1 MRSASDP
8 LDDKG
13 PQLFEDG
20 CAAVCVPVCVSSF
33 PAAATQPSLRVWPD
47 KMESESSNGFK
58 RNSVNKGSYSRP
70 VERRPSKKSSSKDR
84 HGMVYPDS
92 FRDTGIRTVTPDST
106 HEATSQ
112 SPLSET
118 EYLSSSAAP
127 SPRVTAR
134 TRASDLEPPH
144 DFHSYHSA
152 GDEEETQ
159 VESRSLRARSRT
171 TTLDDQRSEISPSSF
186 LTRSRTR
193 LGSINTTGSQGKTS
207 EEQSGS
213 IGYPSIQSPTQL
225 SQSLGRQR
233 STKPPGSSGLVTSVA
248 TSQASN
254 PLSSTDAPKIL
265 QLMKTTCGRMHGI
278 LSFRT
283 ESTTAWTSGY
293 CAINVA
299 TGSLIYQAKGEPALA
314 KTLIPDL
321 RGCQVRSLVDPEL
334 RTNYLSVSTFTSGLG
349 VELRPHVNETFDSW
363 LAALLCWQPIRPKG
377 VQNKM
382 TKPQSVAIGDRR
394 TADRRRNSES
404 TVQKDAAI
412 IKVGKMLL
420 WTRPSVSGVRPS
432 SGRRVSTYRQQRAL
446 SLSWQKVS
454 CTLQENG
461 VFKLFTESDISLVA
475 CIQLS
480 QLSRCAVQQLNS
492 SVLDDEFCIAIY
504 PQYAAHAVSGL
515 TRPVYLALESRV
527 LFEVWY
533 VLLRAFTIP
542 DLYGPET
549 SIADD
554 PTKTPGSTET
564 STASM
569 TDMFRIER
577 MLSLRVTEAKLF
589 RNKAADETRRS
600 RKQSRSH
607 SSSGSASAVCDCY
620 TEILLDGEIRAKT
633 AVKYRTANPFWRE
646 DFEFNDLP
654 PVLSQVSIIVK
665 TINPTQKDWSLIAHG
680 SYPLSQDTNPL
691 RALDGVELSS
701 HDATHGRVDLRLDDF
716 ETGVEVEKWWPILD
730 DRDQP
735 VGEMLMK
742 VRMEETVVLMSHE
755 YTPISELLHSF
766 TNGLTINMAHI
777 MSSELNQLSDALLNI
792 YQVSG
797 STGEWISAL
806 VEDEIDGVHK
816 ESTANR
822 LRYTTRIHSNDTT
835 RESGQD
841 REVLVRDMGRTA
853 TVEANLLFRGN
864 SLLTKAL
871 DFHMRRLGKEYL
883 EETIG
888 ERLRDIDESDPECE
902 IDPARVQRP
911 DDVDRNWR
919 TLVTLTTGVWKSIAG
934 SASRCPSELRLIFR
948 HIRAC
953 AEDRYGDFLRTVTYS
968 SVSGFLFLRFFC
980 PAILNPKLFGLLKD
994 HPRPRAQRTLTL
1006 IAKALQGLANMT
1018 TFGSKEPWMEPMNK
1032 FLVTSRAEFK
1042 QFVDSI
1048 CAIPADRPAPIVTP
1062 SYATPIQILGRLPP
1076 TSREGFPS
1084 LPFLIDH
1091 ARSFANLISIWLE
1104 VASERLDDIAETDS
1118 AVKKFHEM
1126 AVRLHQRTRECMGK
1140 AEQAER
1146 PSGSLEIKWE
1156 ELVDSMERSV
1166 TFYDD
1171 SSKPTTPATETAM
1184 VGSASLAGGNHRNS
1198 IGYFAT
1204 RPSLPRRST
1213 DYGAEGDD
1221 DTPPSSSSAT
1231 WDQSRMPFSI
1241 PRMTRET
1248 SSKYR
1253 FFDFVPAP
1261 SRRKA
1266 KDRDNGQQQ
1275 SREELRNEF

>member
-1 MRSASDP
+1 MEP
-8 LDDKG
+8 
-13 PQLFEDG
+13 DG
-20 CAAVCVPVCVSSF
+20 
-33 PAAATQPSLRVWPD
+33 
-47 KMESESSNGFK
+47 SNGPK
-58 RNSVNKGSYSRP
+58 RNSIHQGFYSRP
-70 VERRPSKKSSSKDR
+70 VERRASKKSSSRDR
-84 HGMVYPDS
+84 HGMVYPES

-106 HEATSQ
+106 AETANH
-112 SPLSET
+112 SPLSDAEH
-118 EYLSSSAAP
+118 LSSSAAP

-134 TRASDLEPPH
+134 ARPANLDTRR
-144 DFHSYHSA
+144 DFQSYHPP
-152 GDEEETQ
+152 GDEEEFQ
-159 VESRSLRARSRT
+159 VESKSQRARSRT
-171 TTLDDQRSEISPSSF
+171 TTLEDQRSELSPNSF
-186 LTRSRTR
+186 YLKTRSR
-193 LGSINTTGSQGKTS
+193 LGSVNAATP
-207 EEQSGS
+207 QSRHSDEPTGS
-213 IGYPSIQSPTQL
+213 IGYPSIQSPTYL
-225 SQSLGRQR
+225 SQTLGRHR
-233 STKPPGSSGLVTSVA
+233 VSRASGGSNFLASVA
-248 TSQASN
+248 TNPPPS
-254 PLSSTDAPKIL
+254 PLSSTDSAKIL

-283 ESTTAWTSGY
+283 ANTTAWTSGY

-299 TGSLIYQAKGEPALA
+299 AGSLIYQAKGEPALA

-349 VELRPHVNETFDSW
+349 VELRPHVSETFDSW

-394 TADRRRNSES
+394 LADRRRNSES
-404 TVQKDAAI
+404 TVQKEAAI

-420 WTRPSVSGVRPS
+420 WDRPNASGARPS
-432 SGRRVSTYRQQRAL
+432 SGRRISTYRQQRAL
-446 SLSWQKVS
+446 SSSWQRVS

-461 VFKLFTESDISLVA
+461 VFKLFTESDITFVH

-480 QLSRCAVQQLNS
+480 QLSRCAVQRLNS
-492 SVLDDEFCIAIY
+492 SVLEDEFCIAIY
-504 PQYAAHAVSGL
+504 PQYAAHSVSGL

-527 LFEVWY
+527 LFEVWF

-542 DLYGPET
+542 ELYGPET
-549 SIADD
+549 SIEDNPAKAPASD
-554 PTKTPGSTET
+554 TTAT
-564 STASM
+564 SIA
-569 TDMFRIER
+569 DMFRIER
-577 MLSLRVTEAKLF
+577 MLTVRVTEAKLF
-589 RNKAADETRRS
+589 RSRSEEHPRS

-607 SSSGSASAVCDCY
+607 SNSTPTGAVNDYY
-620 TEILLDGEIRAKT
+620 TEVLLDGEIRAKT

-646 DFEFNDLP
+646 DFTFNDLP
-654 PVLSQVSIIVK
+654 PVLSQVSILVK
-665 TINPTQKDWSLIAHG
+665 NPNPTQKDWSLIAHG
-680 SYPLSQDTNPL
+680 SYALNQDSYPM
-691 RALDGVELSS
+691 RVLDDVELSS
-701 HDATHGRVDLRLDDF
+701 HDATFGRVEIRLDDL
-716 ETGVEVEKWWPILD
+716 EPGVEVEKWWPILD

-735 VGEMLMK
+735 VGEMLMRA
-742 VRMEETVVLMSHE
+742 RMEETVVLMSHE
-755 YTPISELLHSF
+755 YTPMSELLHSF
-766 TNGLTINMAHI
+766 TNGLSINMAHI
-777 MSSELNQLSDALLNI
+777 LSSELTLLSEALLNI
-792 YQVSG
+792 FQVSG
-797 STGEWISAL
+797 TTVEWISAL

-816 ESTANR
+816 DSTANR
-822 LRYTTRIHSNDTT
+822 LRYTTRIHSNDT

-841 REVLVRDMGRTA
+841 REVLVRDLGRTA

-871 DFHMRRLGKEYL
+871 DYHMRRLGKEYL

-902 IDPARVQRP
+902 VDPSRVHRS
-911 DDVDRNWR
+911 DDLERNWR
-919 TLVTLTTGVWKSIAG
+919 NLISLTTSVWKSIAG
-934 SASRCPSELRLIFR
+934 SASRCPAELRLIFR
-948 HIRAC
+948 HVRAC

-1032 FLVTSRAEFK
+1032 FLVGNRADFK

-1048 CAIPADRPAPIVTP
+1048 CAIPADRPTPIVTP

-1091 ARSFANLISIWLE
+1091 PRSFAILIRIWLE
-1104 VASERLDDIAETDS
+1104 GAPERLGEIEDLDPAL
-1118 AVKKFHEM
+1118 KKFHDM
-1126 AVRLHQRTRECMGK
+1126 ALHLDRRTKECLSK

-1146 PSGSLEIKWE
+1146 PSGDLEVKWE

-1166 TFYDD
+1166 TFYEE
-1171 SSKPTTPATETAM
+1171 SSKPTTPATETAIA
-1184 VGSASLAGGNHRNS
+1184 GSASITGSHRNS
-1198 IGYFAT
+1198 IGYFAS

-1213 DYGAEGDD
+1213 DYAADGDD

-1231 WDQSRMPFSI
+1231 WDQSRVPFSI
-1241 PRMTRET
+1241 PRWSDTRDSTGSSKNSSTYSLEYPDSSKPRRSSITRET
-1248 SSKYR
+1248 TSKYR
-1253 FFDFVPAP
+1253 LFDLVPTT
-1261 SRRKA
+1261 SRRRA
-1266 KDRDNGQQQ
+1266 RDREHAQQQ

>member
-1 MRSASDP
+1 
-8 LDDKG
+8 
-13 PQLFEDG
+13 
-20 CAAVCVPVCVSSF
+20 
-33 PAAATQPSLRVWPD
+33 
-47 KMESESSNGFK
+47 
-58 RNSVNKGSYSRP
+58 
-70 VERRPSKKSSSKDR
+70 
-84 HGMVYPDS
+84 MVYPES
-92 FRDTGIRTVTPDST
+92 FRDTGIRTVTPDSAAET
-106 HEATSQ
+106 TNH
-112 SPLSET
+112 SPLSDAEH
-118 EYLSSSAAP
+118 LSSGAAP

-134 TRASDLEPPH
+134 TRPANLDTRR
-144 DFHSYHSA
+144 DFQSYHPA
-152 GDEEETQ
+152 GDEEEFQ
-159 VESRSLRARSRT
+159 VESKSQRARSRT
-171 TTLDDQRSEISPSSF
+171 TTLEDQRSELSPNSF
-186 LTRSRTR
+186 YLKSRSR
-193 LGSINTTGSQGKTS
+193 LGSVNAVTP
-207 EEQSGS
+207 QSRHSDEPTGS
-213 IGYPSIQSPTQL
+213 IGYPSIQSPTYL
-225 SQSLGRQR
+225 SQTLGRHR
-233 STKPPGSSGLVTSVA
+233 VSRASGGSNFLASVA
-248 TSQASN
+248 SN
-254 PLSSTDAPKIL
+254 PPPSPLSSTDSAKIL

-283 ESTTAWTSGY
+283 ANTTAWTSGY

-349 VELRPHVNETFDSW
+349 VELRPHVSETFDSW

-394 TADRRRNSES
+394 LADRRRNSES
-404 TVQKDAAI
+404 TVQKEAAI

-420 WTRPSVSGVRPS
+420 WDRPNASGARPS

-446 SLSWQKVS
+446 SSSWQRVS

-461 VFKLFTESDISLVA
+461 VFKLFTESDITFVH

-480 QLSRCAVQQLNS
+480 QLSRCAVQRLNS
-492 SVLDDEFCIAIY
+492 SVLEDEFCIAIY
-504 PQYAAHAVSGL
+504 PQYAAHSVSGL

-527 LFEVWY
+527 LFEVWF

-542 DLYGPET
+542 ELYGPET
-549 SIADD
+549 SIEDNPAKAPAPDA
-554 PTKTPGSTET
+554 T
-564 STASM
+564 STSIA
-569 TDMFRIER
+569 DMFRIER
-577 MLSLRVTEAKLF
+577 MLTVRVTEAKLF
-589 RNKAADETRRS
+589 RSRSEEAPRS

-607 SSSGSASAVCDCY
+607 SNSTPTGAANDYY
-620 TEILLDGEIRAKT
+620 TEVLLDGEIRAKT

-646 DFEFNDLP
+646 DFTFNDLP
-654 PVLSQVSIIVK
+654 PVLSQVSILVK
-665 TINPTQKDWSLIAHG
+665 NPNPTQKDWSLIAHG
-680 SYPLSQDTNPL
+680 SYALNQDSYPM
-691 RALDGVELSS
+691 RVLDDVELSS
-701 HDATHGRVDLRLDDF
+701 HDATFGRVELRLDDL
-716 ETGVEVEKWWPILD
+716 EPGVEVEKWWPILD

-735 VGEMLMK
+735 VGEMLMRA
-742 VRMEETVVLMSHE
+742 RMEETVVLMSHE
-755 YTPISELLHSF
+755 YTPMSELLHSF
-766 TNGLTINMAHI
+766 TNGLSVNMAQI
-777 MSSELNQLSDALLNI
+777 LSSELTLLSEALLNI
-792 YQVSG
+792 FQVSG
-797 STGEWISAL
+797 TTVEWIQAL
-806 VEDEIDGVHK
+806 VEDEIDGLHK
-816 ESTANR
+816 DSNANR
-822 LRYTTRIHSNDTT
+822 LRYTTRIHSNDT

-841 REVLVRDMGRTA
+841 REVLVRDLGRTA

-871 DFHMRRLGKEYL
+871 DYHMRRLGKEYL

-902 IDPARVQRP
+902 VDPSRVHRS
-911 DDVDRNWR
+911 DDLERNWR
-919 TLVTLTTGVWKSIAG
+919 NLISLTTSVWKTIAG
-934 SASRCPSELRLIFR
+934 SASRCPAELRLIFR
-948 HIRAC
+948 HVRAC

-1032 FLVTSRAEFK
+1032 FLVGNRIEFK

-1048 CAIPADRPAPIVTP
+1048 CAIPADRPTPIVTP

-1091 ARSFANLISIWLE
+1091 PRSFAILIRIWLE
-1104 VASERLDDIAETDS
+1104 GAPARLNEIEDLDPAL
-1118 AVKKFHEM
+1118 KKFHDM
-1126 AVRLHQRTRECMGK
+1126 ALHLDRRTKECLSK

-1146 PSGSLEIKWE
+1146 PSGDLEVKWE
-1156 ELVDSMERSV
+1156 ELVDSMERSA
-1166 TFYDD
+1166 TFYEE
-1171 SSKPTTPATETAM
+1171 SSKPTTPATETAIA
-1184 VGSASLAGGNHRNS
+1184 GSASIAGSHRNS

-1213 DYGAEGDD
+1213 DYAADGDD

-1231 WDQSRMPFSI
+1231 WDQSRVPFSI
-1241 PRMTRET
+1241 PRWSDTRDSTGSSKNSSTYSLEYPDSSKPRRSSITRET
-1248 SSKYR
+1248 ASKYR
-1253 FFDFVPAP
+1253 FFDLVPTT
-1261 SRRKA
+1261 SRRRA
-1266 KDRDNGQQQ
+1266 RDREHAQQQ